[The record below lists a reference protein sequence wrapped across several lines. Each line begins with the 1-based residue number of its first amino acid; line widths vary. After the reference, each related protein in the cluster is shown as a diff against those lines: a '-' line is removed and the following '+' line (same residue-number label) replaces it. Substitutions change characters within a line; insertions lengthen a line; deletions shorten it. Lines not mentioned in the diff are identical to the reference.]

1 MEKASQLVTKPS
13 GGRGRGKVMSHPTR
27 TSPRKVGIT
36 QQTLAETAQ
45 GNYTSNTYV
54 KQLFTFLMKT
64 YYKYKGYENGRV
76 LVVKTQSL
84 KVLNTL

>member
-36 QQTLAETAQ
+36 QQTLAKTAQ
-45 GNYTSNTYV
+45 GNYSTNTYV
-54 KQLFTFLMKT
+54 KQLFSFTIIT
-64 YYKYKGYENGRV
+64 
-76 LVVKTQSL
+76 
-84 KVLNTL
+84 